1 MSDKTT
7 AALAAEQADVEA
19 TTTQEP
25 ELLPAATLDELEQ
38 VDLGTVAE
46 GERAPFR
53 ITDDRCADWAI
64 RKIADERSEYD
75 RLKALADEQ
84 IAAINEKVAAAR
96 KRMENGTSYLTSCL
110 ADFFATVP
118 HKETKTTEKYRLL
131 SGTLTFKKGTT
142 KTKLDETKLVPWLK
156 ANGYGELVKV
166 EESTRWADLKKLL
179 SYTGD
184 IATLTETGE
193 IVEGV
198 TVYETPAIVT
208 VDVKGG
214 TDMPETKKTE
224 AAAAAAPPEAACLT
238 LRQKLVEMRKACPE
252 IVKKQHSDGVSYKYA
267 KIYDVWEKITP
278 IMNELGVDFDV
289 ISEQATRHA
298 ENGDPVYWITMQ
310 TKTRNGDKLMFLY
323 EADLTIRWLNLDN
336 DDETIEATVHAVGW
350 NDDPAKAK
358 GAAHT
363 YALKY
368 YLFEKFTVDQG
379 EDDPDNSDF
388 GAQGKGS
395 GAGGRQQATQG
406 RQGQSSGR
414 LSDAQLARL
423 YKKAEAAGM
432 TKERTN
438 ARIVEK
444 YKKQDP
450 ATLTRQ
456 EYDEICTSLD
466 NAAAQHN
473 QQGGNA

>member
-156 ANGYGELVKV
+156 ANGYTYGADVDPRAIFDVSMRMLMHITNDFQREWSPEIDEPMTRALKDRIINREQEKLDGYVSMGALLGSPV
-166 EESTRWADLKKLL
+166 ILFLESENSTTDVMNGDFRW
-179 SYTGD
+179 D
-184 IATLTETGE
+184 IAVTPTPPLKSASVYVAYTDAGFS
-193 IVEGV
+193 VYYEG
-198 TVYETPAIVT
+198 
-208 VDVKGG
+208 
-214 TDMPETKKTE
+214 
-224 AAAAAAPPEAACLT
+224 
-238 LRQKLVEMRKACPE
+238 
-252 IVKKQHSDGVSYKYA
+252 
-267 KIYDVWEKITP
+267 
-278 IMNELGVDFDV
+278 
-289 ISEQATRHA
+289 
-298 ENGDPVYWITMQ
+298 GD
-310 TKTRNGDKLMFLY
+310 
-323 EADLTIRWLNLDN
+323 E
-336 DDETIEATVHAVGW
+336 
-350 NDDPAKAK
+350 
-358 GAAHT
+358 
-363 YALKY
+363 
-368 YLFEKFTVDQG
+368 
-379 EDDPDNSDF
+379 
-388 GAQGKGS
+388 
-395 GAGGRQQATQG
+395 
-406 RQGQSSGR
+406 
-414 LSDAQLARL
+414 
-423 YKKAEAAGM
+423 
-432 TKERTN
+432 
-438 ARIVEK
+438 
-444 YKKQDP
+444 
-450 ATLTRQ
+450 
-456 EYDEICTSLD
+456 
-466 NAAAQHN
+466 
-473 QQGGNA
+473 

>member
-1 MSDKTT
+1 MSDKAT
-7 AALAAEQADVEA
+7 AALAAEQADTEA
-19 TTTQEP
+19 TTTQEA

-64 RKIADERSEYD
+64 RKIADERSGYD

-84 IAAINEKVAAAR
+84 IAAINEKVVAAR

-110 ADFFATVP
+110 ADFFA
-118 HKETKTTEKYRLL
+118 
-131 SGTLTFKKGTT
+131 
-142 KTKLDETKLVPWLK
+142 
-156 ANGYGELVKV
+156 
-166 EESTRWADLKKLL
+166 
-179 SYTGD
+179 
-184 IATLTETGE
+184 
-193 IVEGV
+193 
-198 TVYETPAIVT
+198 
-208 VDVKGG
+208 
-214 TDMPETKKTE
+214 
-224 AAAAAAPPEAACLT
+224 
-238 LRQKLVEMRKACPE
+238 
-252 IVKKQHSDGVSYKYA
+252 
-267 KIYDVWEKITP
+267 
-278 IMNELGVDFDV
+278 
-289 ISEQATRHA
+289 
-298 ENGDPVYWITMQ
+298 
-310 TKTRNGDKLMFLY
+310 
-323 EADLTIRWLNLDN
+323 
-336 DDETIEATVHAVGW
+336 
-350 NDDPAKAK
+350 
-358 GAAHT
+358 
-363 YALKY
+363 
-368 YLFEKFTVDQG
+368 FEKFTVDQG

-406 RQGQSSGR
+406 RQGQGSGR

-450 ATLTRQ
+450 AALTRQ

>member
-64 RKIADERSEYD
+64 RKI
-75 RLKALADEQ
+75 ADEQ

-198 TVYETPAIVT
+198 TVYETPGIFT
-208 VDVKGG
+208 VDV
-214 TDMPETKKTE
+214 
-224 AAAAAAPPEAACLT
+224 
-238 LRQKLVEMRKACPE
+238 
-252 IVKKQHSDGVSYKYA
+252 
-267 KIYDVWEKITP
+267 
-278 IMNELGVDFDV
+278 
-289 ISEQATRHA
+289 
-298 ENGDPVYWITMQ
+298 
-310 TKTRNGDKLMFLY
+310 
-323 EADLTIRWLNLDN
+323 
-336 DDETIEATVHAVGW
+336 
-350 NDDPAKAK
+350 
-358 GAAHT
+358 
-363 YALKY
+363 
-368 YLFEKFTVDQG
+368 
-379 EDDPDNSDF
+379 
-388 GAQGKGS
+388 
-395 GAGGRQQATQG
+395 
-406 RQGQSSGR
+406 
-414 LSDAQLARL
+414 
-423 YKKAEAAGM
+423 
-432 TKERTN
+432 
-438 ARIVEK
+438 
-444 YKKQDP
+444 
-450 ATLTRQ
+450 
-456 EYDEICTSLD
+456 
-466 NAAAQHN
+466 
-473 QQGGNA
+473 

>member
-7 AALAAEQADVEA
+7 AALAAEQADAEA
-19 TTTQEP
+19 TTTQEAK
-25 ELLPAATLDELEQ
+25 LLPAATLDELEQ

-64 RKIADERSEYD
+64 RKI
-75 RLKALADEQ
+75 ADEQ

-198 TVYETPAIVT
+198 TVYETPGIFT
-208 VDVKGG
+208 VDV
-214 TDMPETKKTE
+214 
-224 AAAAAAPPEAACLT
+224 
-238 LRQKLVEMRKACPE
+238 
-252 IVKKQHSDGVSYKYA
+252 
-267 KIYDVWEKITP
+267 
-278 IMNELGVDFDV
+278 
-289 ISEQATRHA
+289 
-298 ENGDPVYWITMQ
+298 
-310 TKTRNGDKLMFLY
+310 
-323 EADLTIRWLNLDN
+323 
-336 DDETIEATVHAVGW
+336 
-350 NDDPAKAK
+350 
-358 GAAHT
+358 
-363 YALKY
+363 
-368 YLFEKFTVDQG
+368 
-379 EDDPDNSDF
+379 
-388 GAQGKGS
+388 
-395 GAGGRQQATQG
+395 
-406 RQGQSSGR
+406 
-414 LSDAQLARL
+414 
-423 YKKAEAAGM
+423 
-432 TKERTN
+432 
-438 ARIVEK
+438 
-444 YKKQDP
+444 
-450 ATLTRQ
+450 
-456 EYDEICTSLD
+456 
-466 NAAAQHN
+466 
-473 QQGGNA
+473 

>member
-7 AALAAEQADVEA
+7 AALAAEQADTEA
-19 TTTQEP
+19 TTTQEA

-64 RKIADERSEYD
+64 RKI
-75 RLKALADEQ
+75 ADEQ

-198 TVYETPAIVT
+198 TVYETPGIFT
-208 VDVKGG
+208 VDV
-214 TDMPETKKTE
+214 
-224 AAAAAAPPEAACLT
+224 
-238 LRQKLVEMRKACPE
+238 
-252 IVKKQHSDGVSYKYA
+252 
-267 KIYDVWEKITP
+267 
-278 IMNELGVDFDV
+278 
-289 ISEQATRHA
+289 
-298 ENGDPVYWITMQ
+298 
-310 TKTRNGDKLMFLY
+310 
-323 EADLTIRWLNLDN
+323 
-336 DDETIEATVHAVGW
+336 
-350 NDDPAKAK
+350 
-358 GAAHT
+358 
-363 YALKY
+363 
-368 YLFEKFTVDQG
+368 
-379 EDDPDNSDF
+379 
-388 GAQGKGS
+388 
-395 GAGGRQQATQG
+395 
-406 RQGQSSGR
+406 
-414 LSDAQLARL
+414 
-423 YKKAEAAGM
+423 
-432 TKERTN
+432 
-438 ARIVEK
+438 
-444 YKKQDP
+444 
-450 ATLTRQ
+450 
-456 EYDEICTSLD
+456 
-466 NAAAQHN
+466 
-473 QQGGNA
+473 

>member
-7 AALAAEQADVEA
+7 AALAAEQADAEA
-19 TTTQEP
+19 TTTQEA

-64 RKIADERSEYD
+64 RKI
-75 RLKALADEQ
+75 ADEQ

-142 KTKLDETKLVPWLK
+142 KTKLDEAKLVPWLK

-198 TVYETPAIVT
+198 TVYETPGIFT
-208 VDVKGG
+208 VDV
-214 TDMPETKKTE
+214 
-224 AAAAAAPPEAACLT
+224 
-238 LRQKLVEMRKACPE
+238 
-252 IVKKQHSDGVSYKYA
+252 
-267 KIYDVWEKITP
+267 
-278 IMNELGVDFDV
+278 
-289 ISEQATRHA
+289 
-298 ENGDPVYWITMQ
+298 
-310 TKTRNGDKLMFLY
+310 
-323 EADLTIRWLNLDN
+323 
-336 DDETIEATVHAVGW
+336 
-350 NDDPAKAK
+350 
-358 GAAHT
+358 
-363 YALKY
+363 
-368 YLFEKFTVDQG
+368 
-379 EDDPDNSDF
+379 
-388 GAQGKGS
+388 
-395 GAGGRQQATQG
+395 
-406 RQGQSSGR
+406 
-414 LSDAQLARL
+414 
-423 YKKAEAAGM
+423 
-432 TKERTN
+432 
-438 ARIVEK
+438 
-444 YKKQDP
+444 
-450 ATLTRQ
+450 
-456 EYDEICTSLD
+456 
-466 NAAAQHN
+466 
-473 QQGGNA
+473 

>member
-19 TTTQEP
+19 TTTREP

-53 ITDDRCADWAI
+53 ITD
-64 RKIADERSEYD
+64 D

-142 KTKLDETKLVPWLK
+142 KTKLDEAKLVPWLK

-198 TVYETPAIVT
+198 TVYETPGIFT
-208 VDVKGG
+208 VDV
-214 TDMPETKKTE
+214 
-224 AAAAAAPPEAACLT
+224 
-238 LRQKLVEMRKACPE
+238 
-252 IVKKQHSDGVSYKYA
+252 
-267 KIYDVWEKITP
+267 
-278 IMNELGVDFDV
+278 
-289 ISEQATRHA
+289 
-298 ENGDPVYWITMQ
+298 
-310 TKTRNGDKLMFLY
+310 
-323 EADLTIRWLNLDN
+323 
-336 DDETIEATVHAVGW
+336 
-350 NDDPAKAK
+350 
-358 GAAHT
+358 
-363 YALKY
+363 
-368 YLFEKFTVDQG
+368 
-379 EDDPDNSDF
+379 
-388 GAQGKGS
+388 
-395 GAGGRQQATQG
+395 
-406 RQGQSSGR
+406 
-414 LSDAQLARL
+414 
-423 YKKAEAAGM
+423 
-432 TKERTN
+432 
-438 ARIVEK
+438 
-444 YKKQDP
+444 
-450 ATLTRQ
+450 
-456 EYDEICTSLD
+456 
-466 NAAAQHN
+466 
-473 QQGGNA
+473 

>member
-64 RKIADERSEYD
+64 RKIADE
-75 RLKALADEQ
+75 Q

-118 HKETKTTEKYRLL
+118 HKESKTTEKYRLL

-198 TVYETPAIVT
+198 TVYEAPGIFT
-208 VDVKGG
+208 VDV
-214 TDMPETKKTE
+214 
-224 AAAAAAPPEAACLT
+224 
-238 LRQKLVEMRKACPE
+238 
-252 IVKKQHSDGVSYKYA
+252 
-267 KIYDVWEKITP
+267 
-278 IMNELGVDFDV
+278 
-289 ISEQATRHA
+289 
-298 ENGDPVYWITMQ
+298 
-310 TKTRNGDKLMFLY
+310 
-323 EADLTIRWLNLDN
+323 
-336 DDETIEATVHAVGW
+336 
-350 NDDPAKAK
+350 
-358 GAAHT
+358 
-363 YALKY
+363 
-368 YLFEKFTVDQG
+368 
-379 EDDPDNSDF
+379 
-388 GAQGKGS
+388 
-395 GAGGRQQATQG
+395 
-406 RQGQSSGR
+406 
-414 LSDAQLARL
+414 
-423 YKKAEAAGM
+423 
-432 TKERTN
+432 
-438 ARIVEK
+438 
-444 YKKQDP
+444 
-450 ATLTRQ
+450 
-456 EYDEICTSLD
+456 
-466 NAAAQHN
+466 
-473 QQGGNA
+473 

>member
-7 AALAAEQADVEA
+7 AALAAEQADTEA
-19 TTTQEP
+19 TTTQET

-64 RKIADERSEYD
+64 RKI
-75 RLKALADEQ
+75 ADEQ

-198 TVYETPAIVT
+198 TVYETPGIFT
-208 VDVKGG
+208 VDV
-214 TDMPETKKTE
+214 
-224 AAAAAAPPEAACLT
+224 
-238 LRQKLVEMRKACPE
+238 
-252 IVKKQHSDGVSYKYA
+252 
-267 KIYDVWEKITP
+267 
-278 IMNELGVDFDV
+278 
-289 ISEQATRHA
+289 
-298 ENGDPVYWITMQ
+298 
-310 TKTRNGDKLMFLY
+310 
-323 EADLTIRWLNLDN
+323 
-336 DDETIEATVHAVGW
+336 
-350 NDDPAKAK
+350 
-358 GAAHT
+358 
-363 YALKY
+363 
-368 YLFEKFTVDQG
+368 
-379 EDDPDNSDF
+379 
-388 GAQGKGS
+388 
-395 GAGGRQQATQG
+395 
-406 RQGQSSGR
+406 
-414 LSDAQLARL
+414 
-423 YKKAEAAGM
+423 
-432 TKERTN
+432 
-438 ARIVEK
+438 
-444 YKKQDP
+444 
-450 ATLTRQ
+450 
-456 EYDEICTSLD
+456 
-466 NAAAQHN
+466 
-473 QQGGNA
+473 

>member
-7 AALAAEQADVEA
+7 AALAAEQADTEA
-19 TTTQEP
+19 TTTQEA

-118 HKETKTTEKYRLL
+118 HKETK
-131 SGTLTFKKGTT
+131 
-142 KTKLDETKLVPWLK
+142 LVPWLK

-198 TVYETPAIVT
+198 TVYETPGIFT
-208 VDVKGG
+208 VDV
-214 TDMPETKKTE
+214 
-224 AAAAAAPPEAACLT
+224 
-238 LRQKLVEMRKACPE
+238 
-252 IVKKQHSDGVSYKYA
+252 
-267 KIYDVWEKITP
+267 
-278 IMNELGVDFDV
+278 
-289 ISEQATRHA
+289 
-298 ENGDPVYWITMQ
+298 
-310 TKTRNGDKLMFLY
+310 
-323 EADLTIRWLNLDN
+323 
-336 DDETIEATVHAVGW
+336 
-350 NDDPAKAK
+350 
-358 GAAHT
+358 
-363 YALKY
+363 
-368 YLFEKFTVDQG
+368 
-379 EDDPDNSDF
+379 
-388 GAQGKGS
+388 
-395 GAGGRQQATQG
+395 
-406 RQGQSSGR
+406 
-414 LSDAQLARL
+414 
-423 YKKAEAAGM
+423 
-432 TKERTN
+432 
-438 ARIVEK
+438 
-444 YKKQDP
+444 
-450 ATLTRQ
+450 
-456 EYDEICTSLD
+456 
-466 NAAAQHN
+466 
-473 QQGGNA
+473 

>member
-46 GERAPFR
+46 AELAPFR

-131 SGTLTFKKGTT
+131 SGTLTLA
-142 KTKLDETKLVPWLK
+142 KLNETKLVPWLK

-198 TVYETPAIVT
+198 TVYETPGIFT
-208 VDVKGG
+208 VDV
-214 TDMPETKKTE
+214 
-224 AAAAAAPPEAACLT
+224 
-238 LRQKLVEMRKACPE
+238 
-252 IVKKQHSDGVSYKYA
+252 
-267 KIYDVWEKITP
+267 
-278 IMNELGVDFDV
+278 
-289 ISEQATRHA
+289 
-298 ENGDPVYWITMQ
+298 
-310 TKTRNGDKLMFLY
+310 
-323 EADLTIRWLNLDN
+323 
-336 DDETIEATVHAVGW
+336 
-350 NDDPAKAK
+350 
-358 GAAHT
+358 
-363 YALKY
+363 
-368 YLFEKFTVDQG
+368 
-379 EDDPDNSDF
+379 
-388 GAQGKGS
+388 
-395 GAGGRQQATQG
+395 
-406 RQGQSSGR
+406 
-414 LSDAQLARL
+414 
-423 YKKAEAAGM
+423 
-432 TKERTN
+432 
-438 ARIVEK
+438 
-444 YKKQDP
+444 
-450 ATLTRQ
+450 
-456 EYDEICTSLD
+456 
-466 NAAAQHN
+466 
-473 QQGGNA
+473 

>member
-7 AALAAEQADVEA
+7 AALAAEQADAEA
-19 TTTQEP
+19 TTTQEA

-38 VDLGTVAE
+38 VDLGTVTE

-53 ITDDRCADWAI
+53 ITDDRCAI

-131 SGTLTFKKGTT
+131 SGT

-198 TVYETPAIVT
+198 TVYETPGI
-208 VDVKGG
+208 
-214 TDMPETKKTE
+214 
-224 AAAAAAPPEAACLT
+224 
-238 LRQKLVEMRKACPE
+238 
-252 IVKKQHSDGVSYKYA
+252 
-267 KIYDVWEKITP
+267 
-278 IMNELGVDFDV
+278 
-289 ISEQATRHA
+289 
-298 ENGDPVYWITMQ
+298 
-310 TKTRNGDKLMFLY
+310 
-323 EADLTIRWLNLDN
+323 
-336 DDETIEATVHAVGW
+336 
-350 NDDPAKAK
+350 
-358 GAAHT
+358 
-363 YALKY
+363 
-368 YLFEKFTVDQG
+368 FTVD
-379 EDDPDNSDF
+379 
-388 GAQGKGS
+388 
-395 GAGGRQQATQG
+395 
-406 RQGQSSGR
+406 
-414 LSDAQLARL
+414 
-423 YKKAEAAGM
+423 
-432 TKERTN
+432 
-438 ARIVEK
+438 I
-444 YKKQDP
+444 
-450 ATLTRQ
+450 
-456 EYDEICTSLD
+456 
-466 NAAAQHN
+466 
-473 QQGGNA
+473 